1 MKIENNSMTWEKVE
15 EGYWI
20 LTGSQYFMQ
29 KGDLF
34 LAGMDGNGWWVY
46 KDGIRLIGY
55 PNFQEAKGYANFHAK
70 ADAQEDRAYAE
81 AERTPNL
88 KEYEWTV
95 EASGLI
101 EATSLEEAREILLNE
116 ADGMVADDR
125 KYWLMKVEK
134 EVV

>member
-1 MKIENNSMTWEKVE
+1 MKWEKVE
-15 EGYWI
+15 EGYWTLI
-20 LTGSQYFMQ
+20 GSQYFMQ
-29 KGDLF
+29 KGDLS
-34 LAGMDGNGWWVY
+34 LDGWTGMDGNGWWVY

-55 PNFQEAKGYANFHAK
+55 PNFQEAKGYVNKLAK

-81 AERTPNL
+81 AESTR
-88 KEYEWTV
+88 EYEWTV

-101 EATSLEEAREILLNE
+101 EATSLEEAKEILLNE